1 MDMVR
6 SLRIFSKLSILFA
19 LVVSISKVL
28 VQPEYQLWIHGGEVQ
43 MVALIAMVVNLLF
56 NIFLFIG
63 ASLIFSALARIL
75 ERLEGNGK

>member
-28 VQPEYQLWIHGGEVQ
+28 VQPEYQLWLHGGEVQ
-43 MVALIAMVVNLLF
+43 MASLIAMVVNLLF